1 MAKLLSPVDWHL
13 TIGRNSQREKRR
25 MKRLTHQLPP
35 FLSCLYKDCHG
46 ESASQ
51 LARPEGLGALTRR
64 VLDYQGGPVLQGRP
78 FFIALNQPIANDSQQ
93 AMVH

>member
-1 MAKLLSPVDWHL
+1 
-13 TIGRNSQREKRR
+13 
-25 MKRLTHQLPP
+25 MKGLNRQIPP
-35 FLSCLYKDCHG
+35 FLSYLYNDTPG

-51 LARPEGLGALTRR
+51 PARPEGLDALTRR

-78 FFIALNQPIANDSQQ
+78 FFIARIQLIANDSQQ